1 MSKRIHRPPRK
12 EISPAAITAFCRIKE
27 LEAKCS
33 CSPRDWA
40 GDYWKHEPCASCEKK
55 ARQMAIIRDE
65 LLIPP
70 WQWPPVQNPDVK
82 NPYPAWSVAQRQW
95 KPYPAAQTLWRI
107 LEEAAEES
115 D

>member
-1 MSKRIHRPPRK
+1 MSKRLKYSARP
-12 EISPAAITAFCRIKE
+12 EITPAAIAAFRKIKE
-27 LEAKCS
+27 LEAECA
-33 CSPRDWA
+33 CPPRNWEK
-40 GDYWKHEPCASCEKK
+40 YWKHEPCASCEKK
-55 ARQMAIIRDE
+55 ARQMTIIRDE
-65 LLIPP
+65 LPLPP